1 VYMVLVVV
9 VSDVVLFST
18 LVIDDVVGWVVVV
31 MVSVR

>member
-1 VYMVLVVV
+1 MVLVVV

>member
-1 VYMVLVVV
+1 MYMVLVVV
-9 VSDVVLFST
+9 VSDMVLFST

>member
-1 VYMVLVVV
+1 MYMVLVVV